1 MKVSLY
7 NKVAVGALALVGVGA
22 VSSGAW
28 AYTADF
34 SSPELGEQYNG
45 LSSKKL
51 EDVDSS
57 GIDITLKAEP
67 CSPFGCAKLTWGD
80 PKDRD
85 GVGIDSW
92 SYEDDEIEGGKEK
105 LTVTFSQEVE
115 LTDIYLAD
123 LFEETRNGNTY
134 QEQGQYELNGSGTW
148 VDFTADPTYSNN
160 DGSLHLGLD
169 AMITSIAFTAPGK
182 SLDPSEDHDYAL
194 WKLSYSV
201 PTSSVPELD
210 GRAAFGAV
218 GLLFGGLMAGTS
230 RRRKLCAK
238 SGA

>member
-34 SSPELGEQYNG
+34 AELEGDIDGTGVSSATLYGAG
-45 LSSKKL
+45 GS
-51 EDVDSS
+51 DVDV
-57 GIDITLKAEP
+57 TLNA
-67 CSPFGCAKLTWGD
+67 SPDGAVLTWD
-80 PKDRD
+80 DSD
-85 GVGIDSW
+85 AGVGIAW
-92 SYEDDEIEGGKEK
+92 SYEDDEIEADER
-105 LTVTFSQEVE
+105 LTITFSQEVE
-115 LTDIYLAD
+115 LSDVYLVD
-123 LFEETRNGNTY
+123 LFNEAKNNAPGTY
-134 QEQGQYELNGSGTW
+134 LEDGYYQVDGGSW
-148 VDFTADPTYSNN
+148 VGFSADPSQTSST
-160 DGSLHLGLD
+160 DGYLD
-169 AMITSIAFTAPGK
+169 LPVNAMVTTIAFKAPGYTDYTWWSGPKEDNEFAVK
-182 SLDPSEDHDYAL
+182 SLSF
-194 WKLSYSV
+194 SV